1 MELSFLVWKK
11 RKGQVKESETSHL
24 VDKSIRLNSEGCRL
38 SRERPDGERVGSKV
52 WEGPQDATGKAKGGS
67 RHWARDLVGTPL
79 PPGCRDPAFQAGS
92 RVLQTLPPP
101 PPDWPP
107 PSSQNDG
114 TPHSQIEAADGASCS
129 AGHLRGCPGSRGSW
143 RPSFQPKAWTKLVP
157 VRGPSPW

>member
-1 MELSFLVWKK
+1 MSSMELSFLVWKK

-67 RHWARDLVGTPL
+67 RHWARDLVGTSL

-92 RVLQTLPPP
+92 PLGGHRLPC
-101 PPDWPP
+101 PPDSAPAPTGLAASLVSERRHSPLSDRGCGWSILSRWPP
-107 PSSQNDG
+107 AGLSWL
-114 TPHSQIEAADGASCS
+114 ERVMASFLP
-129 AGHLRGCPGSRGSW
+129 A
-143 RPSFQPKAWTKLVP
+143 
-157 VRGPSPW
+157 